1 MTVPDGAVAA
11 ARHAY
16 VAHRF
21 EPFRIGFHPEVFTAD
36 LVGAYSWALTTIGCL
51 AHGEWEHLSPSRFYL
66 EHSDPLGHPMMR
78 LVEWAVPTSKRR
90 SFNPFP
96 WRYPDGAI
104 CYPKRGAAWVWH
116 PEYEAA
122 LRIWGPKPFTVHDA
136 WSFVPSCDHR
146 PWDPILELLPKRK
159 ELPALKA
166 MLNSIPGKLAQSR
179 PRPGPWFD
187 PMTAGLV
194 TATVR
199 ARMLEA
205 LAAAGDTVI
214 GCVADALWTT
224 RPVDMTL
231 IYKGN
236 ISPGRPGS
244 WKYGHHSNVLFVQ
257 SGLAFGD
264 PDDEHPWGRGLAS
277 QGTPATALSDLAGD
291 FRAAWDLDGINAALE
306 VPYRHFV
313 GIPEAIAAD
322 LPSVGYW
329 TEARHWVRF
338 NPLRKRDEGSP
349 VVARESFHVTT
360 TAPMG
365 PDPSYYYLRGT
376 EPATVGHSPL
386 SSPYWNEAWEACG
399 DPIDN
404 LWPTDSDR
412 IME

>member
-1 MTVPDGAVAA
+1 MVPDGAVAA

-51 AHGEWEHLSPSRFYL
+51 AHGEWITPEAWQAYGPFNT
-66 EHSDPLGHPMMR
+66 PTMI
-78 LVEWAVPTSKRR
+78 LVEWDVPTSKRR
-90 SFNPFP
+90 SFGPFP
-96 WRYPDGAI
+96 WRYPDGPV

-122 LRIWGPKPFTVHDA
+122 LQIWGPKPFVVHDA

-146 PWDPILELLPKRK
+146 PWDPILELLPKRAK
-159 ELPALKA
+159 FPALKK
-166 MLNSIPGKLAQSR
+166 MLNSISGKLAQSR

-205 LAAAGDTVI
+205 LAAAGDSVI

-224 RPVDMTL
+224 RPIDLGTL
-231 IYKGN
+231 E
-236 ISPGRPGS
+236 SFTDPGTPGS
-244 WKYGHHSNVLFVQ
+244 WKYGHHTDVLFVQ

-264 PDDEHPWGRGLAS
+264 PDEEHPWGIGLAS

-291 FRAAWDLDGINAALE
+291 FRAAWDLDGANAALE
-306 VPYRHFV
+306 VEYKHFA
-313 GIPEAIAAD
+313 GIPEAVANN
-322 LPSVGYW
+322 LPGVGYW
-329 TEARHWVRF
+329 TDARHWVRF

-349 VVARESFHVTT
+349 VVAGESFHVTT

-365 PDPSYYYLRGT
+365 PDPSYYYLRGA
-376 EPATVGHSPL
+376 EPLTVGHSPL
-386 SSPYWNEAWEACG
+386 SAPYWNEAWEACG
-399 DPIDN
+399 DPIDD
-404 LWPTDSDR
+404 LWPTDADR
-412 IME
+412 LVP

>member
-1 MTVPDGAVAA
+1 MVPDGAVAA

-21 EPFRIGFHPEVFTAD
+21 EPFRIGFHPEVHTAD

-51 AHGEWEHLSPSRFYL
+51 AHGEWRQCQNIIFPT
-66 EHSDPLGHPMMR
+66 MR
-78 LVEWAVPTSKRR
+78 LVEWDVPTGKRR
-90 SFNPFP
+90 SFGPFP

-122 LRIWGPKPFTVHDA
+122 LRLWGPKPFTVHDA
-136 WSFVPSCDHR
+136 WSFVPGCDHR
-146 PWDPILELLPKRK
+146 PWDPILDLLPKRA
-159 ELPALKA
+159 EFPALKKF
-166 MLNSIPGKLAQSR
+166 LNSIPGKLAQSR

-194 TATVR
+194 TTTVR

-205 LAAAGDTVI
+205 LAAAGDSVI

-224 RPVDMTL
+224 KPVALEPSD
-231 IYKGN
+231 GQ
-236 ISPGRPGS
+236 PGS
-244 WKYGHHSNVLFVQ
+244 WKHGQHFDVLFVQ

-264 PDDEHPWGRGLAS
+264 PDDDHPWGRGLAS
-277 QGTPATALSDLAGD
+277 QGTPATALNALAED

-313 GIPEAIAAD
+313 GIPEAVAAG
-322 LPSVGYW
+322 LPNVGYW
-329 TEARHWVRF
+329 IDARHWVRF
-338 NPLRKRDEGSP
+338 NPLRKRDEGGP
-349 VVARESFHVTT
+349 VVAGESFHVTT

-365 PDPSYYYLRGT
+365 PDPSYYYLRGE

-386 SSPYWNEAWEACG
+386 SAPYWNERWEPCG
-399 DPIDN
+399 DPIDD
-404 LWPTDSDR
+404 LWPTDSDALVP
-412 IME
+412 